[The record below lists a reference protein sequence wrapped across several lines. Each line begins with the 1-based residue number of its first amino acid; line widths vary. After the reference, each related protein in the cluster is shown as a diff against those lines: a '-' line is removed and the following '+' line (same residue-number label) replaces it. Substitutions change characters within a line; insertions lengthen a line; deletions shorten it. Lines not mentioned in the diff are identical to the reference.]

1 MLNFIIAEIL
11 NYMKK
16 HLLILISLLFTGMA
30 TAFAQNDKGS
40 YYIGGSFNYN
50 YTGLSTTQTYNF
62 TEGYTN
68 YSIKD
73 VKSITLQPDFGFF
86 LSKKWSVGIQ
96 PVYQRQ
102 SGTEESDYYSYTSA
116 ADNYVSTSKYH
127 NDQLGINLY
136 LRYYCMI
143 TDKFGFFPQFGVGTL
158 NNLRYPDFGTLTF
171 GGSPYFVFF
180 PTPKLGV
187 NLGFGSIGYNI
198 DYKTG
203 IHNFNL
209 GVNNNITFGLNYYW
223 AKK

>member
-1 MLNFIIAEIL
+1 
-11 NYMKK
+11 MKK
-16 HLLILISLLFTGMA
+16 LLLPFITLFIVSIG
-30 TAFAQNDKGS
+30 TASAQIEKGS
-40 YYIGGSFNYN
+40 FYIGGAFNYT
-50 YTGLSTTQTYNF
+50 YTGLGSTQTYNF

-73 VKSITLQPDFGFF
+73 IKSISLSPAFGFF
-86 LSKKWSVGIQ
+86 LSKKWSLGIQ
-96 PVYQRQ
+96 PLYQRTA
-102 SGTEESDYYSYTSA
+102 GTEENQYYSYTTA
-116 ADNYVSTSKYH
+116 ADNYVSTDQYH
-127 NDQLGINLY
+127 NDEIGINIY

-187 NLGFGSIGYNI
+187 NLGFGNIGYDI

-203 IHNFNL
+203 IHNFNFA
-209 GVNNNITFGLNYYW
+209 VNNG
-223 AKK
+223 